1 MENRTI
7 LDSVSYSP
15 GYVTKDGKW
24 AAVPLGSQ
32 FMILNEGNQ
41 LDVFPTIEEAKDFI
55 AKKVKATTGVSG
67 TKNPKKL
74 KSTSKGTLN
83 QFIK

>member
-1 MENRTI
+1 
-7 LDSVSYSP
+7 
-15 GYVTKDGKW
+15 
-24 AAVPLGSQ
+24 
-32 FMILNEGNQ
+32 MILNEGNQ

-83 QFIK
+83 QFTK

>member
-7 LDSVSYSP
+7 LDPVSYCP
-15 GYVTKDGKW
+15 GYVTKDRKW
-24 AAVPLGSQ
+24 AAVPFGSK

-41 LDVFPTIEEAKDFI
+41 LDVFSTIEEAKDFI

-67 TKNPKKL
+67 TKNTKKL
-74 KSTSKGTLN
+74 KSTSKGTLD